1 MLNPSD
7 LSDADGE
14 YVEVYNTT
22 GTAIDLEGWTIQ
34 DDGSDRH
41 TIGER
46 LVVPA
51 GGYGLLCKT
60 LSAAD
65 GCSYAFGA
73 DVAVAN
79 GADELEL
86 VDPEGTVVERIAYD
100 VGAAWPDPNGA
111 AMVFTG
117 TSEDDTND
125 GTLWVEATARQPGF
139 DLTHGTDRGS
149 PGIRGTDQRMD
160 VVQTAADVEGWRL
173 MAAPV
178 PGLTVQWLLDTGA
191 NVQGINQHDPSSDPN
206 VFVRYDGPGGA
217 TGQEYWR
224 SATDAADALESG
236 WGFLWNPNG
245 QNLPTT
251 FRTTKPSSLPAGD
264 LTLTGIPVD
273 EQWHAI
279 GNPFPNPITIDGFNL
294 AEAAFSTTLQVWDPS
309 AGTYRTLT
317 QGTGADALAPMAGAW
332 VQRVNATGT
341 STDLTFPA
349 SSQSV
354 GGAPFYKAA
363 PGAGSG
369 FVHLTLTGYDDRGA
383 VVTVDEAATV
393 LLRDEAGAGL
403 DVHDARKLTPISPSY
418 ATVAF
423 DGPAGDETLL
433 RAVASYEW
441 PQERR
446 DVPFDV
452 VTAGSP
458 RVATFRLTWPD
469 VQIPAEYEVSLIDR
483 VTNTVVD
490 LRSEVEYDLRAGGEA
505 EATRSQAIEDD
516 PAISRVTS
524 TGWARGSAGLTFPAG
539 TPLRR
544 LEPSMRMSAGPG
556 ASTTAKAGAGAARF
570 ALVIS
575 TSPIPIE
582 MATFT
587 AQLAD
592 RSAVLEWRTA
602 TEQVNQ
608 GFHVEQRSGDERFRA
623 VGFVPGVGTTNE
635 PQRYSFRTDPLS
647 FGVTTFRL
655 RQVDVDGT
663 ETVTR
668 TIDVHVRPDA
678 PITIDAPNPHPV
690 TGRARITVAA
700 REAADVTVDLYDVLG
715 RRIQTLHDGPVQ
727 SDQTMGLTLDGASLP
742 SGIYF
747 LRATGGGATVTRRI
761 SVVR

>member
-1 MLNPSD
+1 
-7 LSDADGE
+7 
-14 YVEVYNTT
+14 
-22 GTAIDLEGWTIQ
+22 
-34 DDGSDRH
+34 
-41 TIGER
+41 
-46 LVVPA
+46 
-51 GGYGLLCKT
+51 
-60 LSAAD
+60 
-65 GCSYAFGA
+65 
-73 DVAVAN
+73 
-79 GADELEL
+79 
-86 VDPEGTVVERIAYD
+86 
-100 VGAAWPDPNGA
+100 
-111 AMVFTG
+111 
-117 TSEDDTND
+117 
-125 GTLWVEATARQPGF
+125 
-139 DLTHGTDRGS
+139 
-149 PGIRGTDQRMD
+149 
-160 VVQTAADVEGWRL
+160 
-173 MAAPV
+173 
-178 PGLTVQWLLDTGA
+178 
-191 NVQGINQHDPSSDPN
+191 
-206 VFVRYDGPGGA
+206 
-217 TGQEYWR
+217 
-224 SATDAADALESG
+224 
-236 WGFLWNPNG
+236 
-245 QNLPTT
+245 
-251 FRTTKPSSLPAGD
+251 
-264 LTLTGIPVD
+264 
-273 EQWHAI
+273 
-279 GNPFPNPITIDGFNL
+279 
-294 AEAAFSTTLQVWDPS
+294 
-309 AGTYRTLT
+309 
-317 QGTGADALAPMAGAW
+317 
-332 VQRVNATGT
+332 
-341 STDLTFPA
+341 
-349 SSQSV
+349 
-354 GGAPFYKAA
+354 
-363 PGAGSG
+363 
-369 FVHLTLTGYDDRGA
+369 
-383 VVTVDEAATV
+383 
-393 LLRDEAGAGL
+393 
-403 DVHDARKLTPISPSY
+403 VHDARKLTPISPSY

-602 TEQVNQ
+602 TEQGNQ